1 MVIWLLCKDLEKY
14 KYSVDYVYAKI
25 NNLKQYL
32 LWMALLENNVRR
44 ISIFYISWK
53 EILNYFAKKKITQIH
68 ATITLEDDII
78 KMMAL
83 LKLSSC
89 LFLC

>member
-1 MVIWLLCKDLEKY
+1 LLSKVLEKY

-25 NNLKQYL
+25 NNPKQYL

-53 EILNYFAKKKITQIH
+53 EILNYFAKKNHTN
-68 ATITLEDDII
+68 
-78 KMMAL
+78 
-83 LKLSSC
+83 SSNDYT
-89 LFLC
+89 